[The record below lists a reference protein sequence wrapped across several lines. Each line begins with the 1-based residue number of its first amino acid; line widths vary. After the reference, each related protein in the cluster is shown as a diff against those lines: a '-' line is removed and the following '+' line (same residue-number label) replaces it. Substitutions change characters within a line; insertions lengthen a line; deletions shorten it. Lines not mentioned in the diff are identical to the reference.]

1 MQPLLATTRRFIYT
15 VREPG
20 RDQTST
26 EDRRVHPASLYA
38 ALALGVR
45 GKRWFLMN
53 FKRWFLMNLGGFGYI
68 SCLNGNSVTEIKESK
83 RVERVL

>member
-15 VREPG
+15 VWEPG

-53 FKRWFLMNLGGFGYI
+53 LGGFGYI
-68 SCLNGNSVTEIKESK
+68 SCLNGNSVTEIKES
-83 RVERVL
+83 ERVL